1 MYAQESIVRQRKL
14 AGSMRMIDVMTG
26 VGDPSDD
33 YDPLTDESPEILAS
47 WDLLRIEKNGLSVQ
61 LYFIEPLQVS

>member
-1 MYAQESIVRQRKL
+1 
-14 AGSMRMIDVMTG
+14 MRMIDVMTG

-47 WDLLRIEKNGLSVQ
+47 WDLLRIDKNGLSVQ